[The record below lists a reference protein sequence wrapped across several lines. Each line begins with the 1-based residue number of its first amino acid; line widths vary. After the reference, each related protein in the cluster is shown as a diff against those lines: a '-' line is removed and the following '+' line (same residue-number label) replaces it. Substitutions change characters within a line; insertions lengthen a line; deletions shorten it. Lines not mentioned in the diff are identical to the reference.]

1 MMQAVDENTL
11 CDQFN
16 DITLIQTK
24 FSKVAVKKMC
34 SS

>member
-1 MMQAVDENTL
+1 MQTVDENTL

-16 DITLIQTK
+16 YIALIQTK
-24 FSKVAVKKMC
+24 FSKSAVKKMC